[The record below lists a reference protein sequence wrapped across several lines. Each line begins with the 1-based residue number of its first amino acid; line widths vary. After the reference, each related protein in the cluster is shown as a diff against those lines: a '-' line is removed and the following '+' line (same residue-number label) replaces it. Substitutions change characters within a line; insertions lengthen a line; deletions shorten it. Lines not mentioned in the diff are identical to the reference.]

1 MILVENI
8 FVIGDFGLNAIID
21 MKYGQKQQDW
31 ENNKVQVKSNT
42 FSPKWA

>member
-21 MKYGQKQQDW
+21 MKYGQKQQD
-31 ENNKVQVKSNT
+31 
-42 FSPKWA
+42 